1 MVGADFPTS
10 AVRRWYQGVCH
21 VAGSCAPLPD
31 AQPSSI
37 TSCRAL
43 ASFSGDFQPERCGR
57 EKAATW
63 FVSWGFCFINYFC
76 VNFVQG

>member
-1 MVGADFPTS
+1 MVGVDLPMS

-21 VAGSCAPLPD
+21 VAGSCVPLPD
-31 AQPSSI
+31 AQPPSI

-43 ASFSGDFQPERCGR
+43 ASLSGDFQPEGCEWSGR

-63 FVSWGFCFINYFC
+63 SVRVSFYYLFKN
-76 VNFVQG
+76 